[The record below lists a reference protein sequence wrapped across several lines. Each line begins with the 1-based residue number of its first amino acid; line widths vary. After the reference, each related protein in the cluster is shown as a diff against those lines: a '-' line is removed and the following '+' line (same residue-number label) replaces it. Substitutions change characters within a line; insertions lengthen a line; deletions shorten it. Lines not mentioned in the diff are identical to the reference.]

1 MPMRKCHKYEIRRM
15 YGSTKS
21 IKPKRKSTFVYIID
35 MVRSVLLGK
44 KEI

>member
-15 YGSTKS
+15 YWSTKS
-21 IKPKRKSTFVYIID
+21 TKQKRKSTFVYIIN

-44 KEI
+44 KEM

>member
-21 IKPKRKSTFVYIID
+21 LKPERKSTFVYIIN

-44 KEI
+44 KEM